1 MKSIVSQYF
10 TGNELLRMS
19 MHLRII
25 CCRAFFWSLFFSLV
39 FLFCA
44 LPSQAAPSLPNLFS
58 DHMVMQ
64 RDAPLIVWGWAE
76 PGEAITVTIANEQR
90 KTSADS
96 SGRWRVELPP
106 MKAGGPFALTV
117 RGKKTIVVKDVLIGE
132 VWLASGQSN
141 MVFELSHATGGVEEA
156 ARANHPNI
164 RFFTVPKKLA
174 LQPQADT
181 PPAKW
186 RISSPESAK
195 DFSAVSYFF
204 AVDLQNKLDVP
215 VGIILSAWSGSS
227 AEEWASPESLRGKPV
242 LQPILQDWEASP
254 PAAKSFAAHPT
265 PFQID
270 FDDFELLPADSSA
283 SGPFPI
289 ANFDEGLARTTGGGG
304 WSYDWENGAGTAY
317 ELVWPG
323 RGGHGFAVRV
333 SGVLD
338 GANASYLQATYQ
350 SGDAPANLGAYQGVR
365 FWARGNGAFQ
375 FQSLQPTISD
385 WDNFS
390 STIFFASPD
399 WKPITILFKDLK
411 QAGWGV
417 WAPFTPEALS
427 GFKLM
432 SMTTAAEAPRPPSG
446 MFQGMIAPLAPF
458 QIRGAIWY
466 QGESN
471 ALRAHQYRT
480 LLPAVIE
487 SWRALWN
494 EGNFPFLIVQLPNH
508 GSSPELGDS
517 AWAELRE
524 AQLLTAKSV
533 PQTGLAVTIDLGDA
547 GNVHPPRKREVGGR
561 LAALA
566 LGSVYGEKIVS
577 AGPIFD
583 SAEISGEKII
593 VHFVPSGSSLEIHG
607 GDALKGFSIAGAD
620 RKFHWADARI
630 EGATVVVRSADV
642 SSPAAVRYDWANDPA
657 GNLSNGAGLPAS
669 PFRSDDW
676 PGATLENR

>member
-1 MKSIVSQYF
+1 
-10 TGNELLRMS
+10 
-19 MHLRII
+19 
-25 CCRAFFWSLFFSLV
+25 
-39 FLFCA
+39 
-44 LPSQAAPSLPNLFS
+44 
-58 DHMVMQ
+58 MVVQ
-64 RDAPLIVWGWAE
+64 RDAPFIVWGWAD
-76 PGEAITVTIANEQR
+76 PGEAITVTIANEQK
-90 KTSADS
+90 KTIAGS
-96 SGRWRVELPP
+96 SGRWRVELSP

-117 RGKKTIVVKDVLIGE
+117 SGTKTIVVNDVLIGE

-141 MVFELSHATGGVEEA
+141 MVFELSHATGGAEEA
-156 ARANHPNI
+156 ARADHPNI

-181 PPAKW
+181 LPARW
-186 RISSPESAK
+186 RISSPESAR

-204 AVDLQNKLDVP
+204 AVNLQNKLGVP
-215 VGIILSAWSGSS
+215 VGIILSAWSGSA
-227 AEEWASPESLRGKPV
+227 AEEWASPESLRGKHV
-242 LQPILQDWEASP
+242 LQPILQDWEVSSP
-254 PAAKSFAAHPT
+254 ATKSFAARPT
-265 PFQID
+265 AFQID
-270 FDDFELLPADSSA
+270 FDDFELLPADSAA

-304 WSYDWENGAGTAY
+304 WTYDWENGPGTAF
-317 ELVWPG
+317 ELVSPG
-323 RGGHGFAVRV
+323 RGGQGFAARV
-333 SGVLD
+333 AGVLD
-338 GANASYLQATYQ
+338 GANASYLQASYQ
-350 SGDAPANLGAYQGVR
+350 PGDAPANLSAYQGLR

-390 STIFFASPD
+390 STIFVASSD

-432 SMTTAAEAPRPPSG
+432 SMTAAAEAPRPPSG
-446 MFQGMIAPLAPF
+446 MFEGMIAPLAPF

-471 ALRAHQYRT
+471 ALRAYQYRT

-487 SWRALWN
+487 SWRAVWD

-533 PQTGLAVTIDLGDA
+533 PEIGLSVTIDLGDA
-547 GNVHPPRKREVGGR
+547 GNVHPPRKREVGDR
-561 LAALA
+561 LAVLA
-566 LGSVYGEKIVS
+566 LGSVYGEKIVYS
-577 AGPIFD
+577 GPIFD
-583 SAEISGEKII
+583 SAEISGKEII
-593 VHFVPSGSSLEIHG
+593 VHFMPSGSSLEIHG
-607 GDALKGFSIAGAD
+607 GNVLKGFAIAGAD

-630 EGATVVVRSADV
+630 VGDTVVVSSADV
-642 SSPAAVRYDWANDPA
+642 SSPLAVRYDWANDPA

-676 PGATLENR
+676 PGVTPRDLPRRVQ